1 MSSLWR
7 WLTLMLPAILMA
19 RCGQA
24 DVDLTYPTG
33 ADNLVILA
41 DSEGGYVPEA
51 YVQSHIPLFRL
62 YGDGYVVWSEWQDGQ
77 TSVWEA
83 HLAPDEITA
92 LLEWLMERRFFR
104 LDGLYAP
111 KNPPTDLPTD
121 CVRVQLV
128 NEQKTVCEYHSGAP
142 KAFWEV
148 YSHLRSGAG
157 ASAENSYQ
165 PEIGWV
171 IVEPI
176 TWATSGDAIVWPESL
191 APAPSAMSD
200 GAWVEG
206 EMLAFLWQ
214 GRLEQG
220 PWMVYE
226 EGEDLYGLVLQVPG
240 LMPQAPEAP

>member
-7 WLTLMLPAILMA
+7 WLTLILPIALVA

-24 DVDLTYPTG
+24 DIDLTYPTG
-33 ADNLVILA
+33 TQDLVIVA

-62 YGDGYVVWSEWQDGQ
+62 YGDGYAVWSEWQDGQ
-77 TSVWEA
+77 TSVWEGL
-83 HLAPDEITA
+83 LAPDEITA
-92 LLEWLMERRFFR
+92 LLEWIAGRRFFG
-104 LDGLYAP
+104 LDGYYAP

-128 NEQKTVCEYHSGAP
+128 NEQKSVCEYHSGAP
-142 KAFWEV
+142 RAFGEV
-148 YSHLRSGAG
+148 YGRLTSGAG
-157 ASAENSYQ
+157 ASEVTAYQ

-176 TWATSGDAIVWPESL
+176 TWATSGEADTWPGSL
-191 APAPSAMSD
+191 EPAPSAM
-200 GAWVEG
+200 GEGMWVEG
-206 EMLAFLWQ
+206 EVLAFLWQ

-220 PWMVYE
+220 PWMVYKDGE
-226 EGEDLYGLVLQVPG
+226 ELYGLVLQVPG
-240 LMPQAPEAP
+240 LMPQAPQAP